1 MHTTRKTELKCGSAW
16 SRQNETTQLLCYLI
30 GFFFVSLAQ
39 WSQWAFMRLLN
50 LAFLG
55 RHVAP
60 LKNVSLVAASSKT
73 LHLIR
78 RRPQTSFL
86 EGLGLENLAMALVLD
101 YNDRSSKSI
110 GNCEFIFSCGGL
122 HNAEC
127 PVSAT
132 FPITMSARSKP
143 SRESKFFITGRV

>member
-1 MHTTRKTELKCGSAW
+1 MVSVRFYAAFKFGFPWKACGS
-16 SRQNETTQLLCYLI
+16 
-30 GFFFVSLAQ
+30 
-39 WSQWAFMRLLN
+39 
-50 LAFLG
+50 
-55 RHVAP
+55 
-60 LKNVSLVAASSKT
+60 LKNVSLAAASSKT

-78 RRPQTSFL
+78 RRPQTSSL
-86 EGLGLENLAMALVLD
+86 EGLRLEILAMALLPD

-110 GNCEFIFSCGGL
+110 GNYEFMFSCGGL

-127 PVSAT
+127 SASAT